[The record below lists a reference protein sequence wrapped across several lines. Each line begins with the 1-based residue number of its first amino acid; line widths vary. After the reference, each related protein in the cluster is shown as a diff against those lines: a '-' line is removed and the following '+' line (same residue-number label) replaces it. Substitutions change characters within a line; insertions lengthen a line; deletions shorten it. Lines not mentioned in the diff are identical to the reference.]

1 MLLHVPKKE
10 KRKSKLLVH
19 LALEELEGSQL
30 ILLLEEGLH
39 ETAKTRLWV
48 NLGALLAQAVLRA
61 VPLMAIT
68 HP

>member
-1 MLLHVPKKE
+1 MLLRVPKKE
-10 KRKSKLLVH
+10 KRKNKLLVH
-19 LALEELEGSQL
+19 LALEELEGNQL

-48 NLGALLAQAVLRA
+48 NLGAHLAQAVLRA